1 MLHFCFWRT
10 QQINCPTLI
19 FRPSFGCSSSAKL
32 KFWRWQPKHF
42 RHIFM
47 GLWFIATIY
56 LDVRR
61 CSALWYV
68 FNRECSEL
76 LSIYWICPL
85 IMKRSLTFAIW
96 TLLYYGVEQPKKI
109 GTFEILQHVL
119 FLLQPGKCDETK
131 VERKIHK
138 KKQRLFLNHIN
149 NLIGVHFFWKMLT
162 FFFKCFSWSKIF
174 F

>member
-1 MLHFCFWRT
+1 
-10 QQINCPTLI
+10 
-19 FRPSFGCSSSAKL
+19 
-32 KFWRWQPKHF
+32 
-42 RHIFM
+42 M

-149 NLIGVHFFWKMLT
+149 DLIGVHFFWNVSVETKYYLKNVFGET
-162 FFFKCFSWSKIF
+162 KYFWNVSVEKKYFFNFFILSNKIF
-174 F
+174 QKYFLQ